1 MRLLVEGGVRDLA
14 GERDRLGLR
23 ARGPLSL
30 IHCHLSMDGRP
41 VSHEPS
47 DQSTAEL
54 FERVYGELKALAGSY
69 LRSERRDHTLQ
80 PTALVHEAYL
90 RLANISPGVWSDRRK
105 FVAVASRAMRRILVD
120 HARARRADK
129 RRGEKVTL
137 DPGVM
142 AAHEVA
148 VDVVLL
154 DEALAQLAE
163 QDEQRGRI
171 VELHFFGGLTVEET
185 AAVLELSERTVYRQ
199 LRSAKA
205 WLKLELAGDS
215 GPAPA

>member
-1 MRLLVEGGVRDLA
+1 
-14 GERDRLGLR
+14 
-23 ARGPLSL
+23 
-30 IHCHLSMDGRP
+30 MDGRSTSP
-41 VSHEPS
+41 DPA

-69 LRSERRDHTLQ
+69 LRSERQDHTLQ

-90 RLANISPGVWSDRRK
+90 RLADVSPGVWSDRRK

-137 DPGVM
+137 DPGM
-142 AAHEVA
+142 IGASEVT

-163 QDEQRGRI
+163 QDPQRARL
-171 VELHFFGGLTVEET
+171 VELHFFGGLTVEE
-185 AAVLELSERTVYRQ
+185 AASLLELSERTVYRQ

-205 WLKLELAGDS
+205 WLKLELAADS
-215 GPAPA
+215 GSSG

>member
-1 MRLLVEGGVRDLA
+1 
-14 GERDRLGLR
+14 
-23 ARGPLSL
+23 
-30 IHCHLSMDGRP
+30 MDGWP
-41 VSHEPS
+41 VSLEAT

-69 LRSERRDHTLQ
+69 LRGERRDHTLQ

-120 HARARRADK
+120 HARARRTDK

-148 VDVVLL
+148 VDIVLL
-154 DEALAQLAE
+154 DEALGQLAA
-163 QDEQRGRI
+163 QDEQRARI

-185 AAVLELSERTVYRQ
+185 ATVLELSERTVYRQ

-205 WLKLELAGDS
+205 WLKLELAGDPGS
-215 GPAPA
+215 APT